1 MSKLTDLE
9 QRILMK
15 IKPKHEEYEL
25 LQTTFGE
32 ISSVINTVLRQYGV
46 EAEVTLQGS
55 VAHDTWLSGDRDLD
69 VFVLFP
75 SDWTRD
81 DLEKKGFPILL
92 EAAKKIGSYELRY
105 AEHPY
110 VRVKIGDVEA
120 DIVPGLKLLDPSKA
134 KTAVD
139 RTPFH
144 TKYVNSKLTDEL
156 RDHVRLLKKY
166 MKAINVYG
174 AEVKTR
180 GFSGYAVE
188 LLIIVY
194 GGFREVLS
202 EVSRWKPPVFVN
214 TLGENITRDFIREFR
229 KKYPDSCIYMP
240 DPVDPMRN
248 VTASVSLRSLSSF
261 IIASRCY
268 LKNPDTLFFEEE
280 TELNA
285 SSLYKSIIDRCIII
299 IAYNLREALPPDVV
313 WGEALRVSSTLA
325 RILGQFDVEVIDYS
339 AWTNEKSLVVVAV
352 ELDKCELSTYKHYKG
367 PCIIHDEDR
376 VHNFVR
382 KHAGKGFGPWITD
395 DGCLNSL
402 DRRVVLDVATLIESR
417 WLEYTVSPHLKT
429 VKPIVTRLNTNDI
442 EWLIAQG
449 AGRWIKNFVLKTPPW
464 MEKCIS

>member
-248 VTASVSLRSLSSF
+248 VTASVSLRSLSTF

-299 IAYNLREALPPDVV
+299 IAYNLREALPPDVI

-339 AWTNEKSLVVVAV
+339 AWTNEKSLAVVAV
-352 ELDKCELSTYKHYKG
+352 ELDKC
-367 PCIIHDEDR
+367 
-376 VHNFVR
+376 
-382 KHAGKGFGPWITD
+382 
-395 DGCLNSL
+395 
-402 DRRVVLDVATLIESR
+402 
-417 WLEYTVSPHLKT
+417 
-429 VKPIVTRLNTNDI
+429 
-442 EWLIAQG
+442 
-449 AGRWIKNFVLKTPPW
+449 
-464 MEKCIS
+464 